1 MLNAENKELCW
12 KVLSKYGVSNQRDKV
27 IEECAELID
36 AVCHLRK
43 AKETKNMHEVAVLLE
58 HFYDEVVDVIV
69 VCQQMLLVEQIGEEK
84 LNRMARIKL
93 ERALHETDKA

>member
-1 MLNAENKELCW
+1 MLNKENIDLCW

-43 AKETKNMHEVAVLLE
+43 AENNKIYSMDLLE
-58 HFYDEVVDVIV
+58 HFHDEIVDVIV
-69 VCQQMLLVEQIGEEK
+69 LCQQMVLVERLSNKIDEMAK
-84 LNRMARIKL
+84 LKL
-93 ERALHETDKA
+93 ERALNNERS